1 MTANQSPSIP
11 MFWDCNH
18 FVGNVGIQNIFAR
31 TTYQVDLQN
40 NHFAGNTIQD
50 KTDKDY
56 EIRII
61 GHSNESFQQY
71 FETSV
76 SNVLMNM
83 WLNSKDVPVSCPNI
97 IKFYNDGM
105 DYVDIMDKKNKTMA
119 YRSML
124 KASITFT
131 WACWS
136 HGCHTCKQSYCLH
149 ETWWWHIAT
158 EFQNCCSKRLWLIDT
173 VIVSRSFPT
182 TRQSKL
188 KSHEPTTTTEI
199 PIHMPE
205 FQ

>member
-83 WLNSKDVPVSCPNI
+83 
-97 IKFYNDGM
+97 
-105 DYVDIMDKKNKTMA
+105 
-119 YRSML
+119 
-124 KASITFT
+124 
-131 WACWS
+131 
-136 HGCHTCKQSYCLH
+136 
-149 ETWWWHIAT
+149 
-158 EFQNCCSKRLWLIDT
+158 
-173 VIVSRSFPT
+173 
-182 TRQSKL
+182 
-188 KSHEPTTTTEI
+188 
-199 PIHMPE
+199 
-205 FQ
+205 

>member
-136 HGCHTCKQSYCLH
+136 HGCHTLNS
-149 ETWWWHIAT
+149 HIAYMKLGDDVLLLN
-158 EFQNCCSKRLWLIDT
+158 FKT
-173 VIVSRSFPT
+173 VVARGFDG
-182 TRQSKL
+182 
-188 KSHEPTTTTEI
+188 
-199 PIHMPE
+199 
-205 FQ
+205 